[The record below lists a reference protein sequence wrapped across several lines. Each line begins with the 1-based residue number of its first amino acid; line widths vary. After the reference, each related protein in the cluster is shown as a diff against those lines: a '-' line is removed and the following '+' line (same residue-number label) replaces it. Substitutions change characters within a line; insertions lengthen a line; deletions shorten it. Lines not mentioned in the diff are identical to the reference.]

1 MPISEAAH
9 ELLDALDFRD
19 RNALARLFAADFRC
33 SGTVSA
39 LLGRGRALAVLDI
52 CAAAFSDF
60 SFNFTEAR
68 EQAGV
73 LRLRYALSGTH
84 DGPLDLYPLGIPL
97 QLPPTGTILRLPVS
111 AATVTFNSS
120 GEVSNLFL
128 QVAAGA
134 GPGDMITRLGGTLP
148 PVPSG

>member
-19 RNALARLFAADFRC
+19 RNALAKLFAADFRC

-97 QLPPTGTILRLPVS
+97 QLPPTGTILRLPAS
-111 AATVTFNSS
+111 AAAVTFNSS
-120 GEVSNLFL
+120 GEVSDLFL

>member
-19 RNALARLFAADFRC
+19 RPALARLVATDFRC

-39 LLGRGRALAVLDI
+39 LLGRERALALLDI
-52 CAAAFSDF
+52 CATAFSDF
-60 SFNFTEAR
+60 SFNFTGASEAD
-68 EQAGV
+68 GV
-73 LRLRYALSGTH
+73 LRLRYAVSGTH
-84 DGPLDLYPLGIPL
+84 DGTLDLVPLGIPL
-97 QLPPTGTILRLPVS
+97 RLPPTGTILRLPVS
-111 AATVTFNSS
+111 AATFTFNSA
-120 GEVSNLFL
+120 GEVADLFL

-148 PVPSG
+148 PYQSG

>member
-19 RNALARLFAADFRC
+19 RDALARLFAADFRC

-39 LLGRGRALAVLDI
+39 VPGREGALAVLDI
-52 CAAAFSDF
+52 CAVAFSDF

-73 LRLRYALSGTH
+73 LRLRYAISGTH
-84 DGPLDLYPLGIPL
+84 DGLLDLYPLGIPL
-97 QLPPTGTILRLPVS
+97 QLPPTGTILRLPAS
-111 AATVTFNSS
+111 AATVSFNNS
-120 GEVSNLFL
+120 GQVVDLFL

-134 GPGDMITRLGGTLP
+134 GPGDMIARLGGTLP